1 MNRTSS
7 ILNVESARF
16 YHELGELV
24 LNVGQQ
30 HFTEGVYRLV
40 TQLVPVSAVELSEW
54 TVDERQ
60 GRVVDIRLMGGAG
73 EPEDIPPPSNVRHPN
88 EHPLAKDI
96 IGMDHT
102 LLIQVNARPATAGKP
117 RSHADY
123 HQCCLVSLKNNRRGL
138 ISLYRPL
145 HQKNFSLTE
154 LSFLK
159 NLSETLL
166 PLIER
171 HAQITRQSI
180 QKLGTWLPNPEVEN
194 ELTALQRDFKER
206 LALCDISLSVR
217 EQEVCLGLL
226 NGGTV
231 PEMAEKLC
239 VKNSSI
245 ETYLKRAAAKL
256 GVSGRHGLA
265 KWMVGTPMPMQA

>member
-7 ILNVESARF
+7 ILNLESARF

-30 HFTEGVYRLV
+30 HFAEGLYRLV
-40 TQLVPVSAVELSEW
+40 TQLVPVNAVELSEW
-54 TVDERQ
+54 TVDDRQ

-73 EPEDIPPPSNVRHPN
+73 EPEDIPPPSNVRHPS
-88 EHPLAKDI
+88 EHPLSKDI
-96 IGMDHT
+96 LEMDHP
-102 LLIQVNARPATAGKP
+102 LLIQVNARPAVAGKP
-117 RSHADY
+117 RSHAEY
-123 HQCCLVSLKNNRRGL
+123 HQCCLVSLKSNRRSL

-145 HQKNFSLTE
+145 HQKTFSLTE

-159 NLSETLL
+159 SLSETLL

-171 HAQITRQSI
+171 HAQITRQSL
-180 QKLGTWLPNPEVEN
+180 QKLGTWLPNPAAEN
-194 ELTALQRDFKER
+194 ELTSLQRDFKER
-206 LALCDISLSVR
+206 LALCDITLSVR

-265 KWMVGTPMPMQA
+265 KWMVGTPVPMQA